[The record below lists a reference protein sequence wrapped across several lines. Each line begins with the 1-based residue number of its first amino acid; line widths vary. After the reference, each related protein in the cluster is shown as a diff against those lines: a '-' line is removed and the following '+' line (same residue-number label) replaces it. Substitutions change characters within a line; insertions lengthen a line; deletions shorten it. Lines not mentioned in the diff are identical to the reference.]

1 MLPFKNRLSLSGFKT
16 NSLGGKRVENEQF
29 RLIAKREK
37 GIFKTATVV
46 SKKVAARAVDR
57 NRIRRLITEVIRE
70 HIGGIKFQGFL
81 TVIAKQ
87 NIAKFKKNQIESKIL
102 KLIDK
107 L

>member
-1 MLPFKNRLSLSGFKT
+1 MLPPRNRFSLSRDKI
-16 NSLGGKRVENEQF
+16 SLRAGKRVENDQL
-29 RLIAKREK
+29 RLVAKSEE
-37 GIFKTATVV
+37 GFFKVAIVV

-102 KLIDK
+102 KLIEK

>member
-57 NRIRRLITEVIRE
+57 NRIRRLVTEAI
-70 HIGGIKFQGFL
+70 HTNLDKIKFQGFL
-81 TVIAKQ
+81 IVIAKQ
-87 NIAKFKKNQIESKIL
+87 NIAEFKKNQIESRIL
-102 KLIDK
+102 KLIEK